1 MRLLAVETGTDQCS
15 VALCDGNKL
24 VTRCDQRAR
33 VHAKRVLA
41 MSDEC
46 LQEAGCA
53 VADVDAIVF
62 GRGPGSF
69 TGLRIAASVAHGL
82 ALGAA
87 LPVIPIS
94 SLAGHAAAAWRSHDV
109 DKVAV
114 AVDARMAE
122 CYWGCYR
129 VRDGVPLLCGVE
141 TIGCPA
147 DLPELDGSRWFGTGT
162 GWERYPELGSRH
174 AQEMIGID
182 ATLLPEARDLI
193 ASAKL
198 SYDQGKF
205 MAPEEALP
213 VYLRERVTDRS

>member
-15 VALCDGNKL
+15 VALCDGDNI
-24 VTRCDQRAR
+24 VSRCDQRAR

-46 LQEAGCA
+46 LQEVGCA
-53 VADVDAIVF
+53 VTDVDAIVF

-69 TGLRIAASVAHGL
+69 TGLRIAVSVAHGL
-82 ALGAA
+82 ALGAD

-94 SLAGHAAAAWRSHDV
+94 SLAAHAAAAWRTHDAN
-109 DKVAV
+109 KVAV

-122 CYWGCYR
+122 CYWGCFLM
-129 VRDGVPLLCGVE
+129 RDGVPRLCGSE
-141 TIGCPA
+141 TIGLPA
-147 DLPELDGSRWFGTGT
+147 DLPALDGSGWFGTGT
-162 GWERYPELGSRH
+162 GWERYPELGSRYVQGM
-174 AQEMIGID
+174 AGID
-182 ATLLPEARDLI
+182 AGLLPEARDLI
-193 ASAKL
+193 ESARL
-198 SYDQGKF
+198 SYDQGKV

>member
-15 VALCDGNKL
+15 VALCDGDN
-24 VTRCDQRAR
+24 VVSRCDQRAR
-33 VHAKRVLA
+33 VHAKRILA

-53 VADVDAIVF
+53 LSNMDAIAF

-69 TGLRIAASVAHGL
+69 TGLRIAVSVAHGL
-82 ALGAA
+82 ALGVD

-94 SLAGHAAAAWRSHDV
+94 SLAGHAAAAWRTHDV

-114 AVDARMAE
+114 AVDARMTE
-122 CYWGCYR
+122 CYWGCFR
-129 VRDGVPLLCGVE
+129 IRDGIPHLSGLE
-141 TIGCPA
+141 TIGSPA
-147 DLPELDGSRWFGTGT
+147 DLPALDGSGWFGTGT
-162 GWERYPELGSRH
+162 GWESYSELASRY
-174 AQEMIGID
+174 AQGLAGID
-182 ATLLPEARDLI
+182 GGLLPEARDLI
-193 ASAKL
+193 ESARL
-198 SYDQGKF
+198 SYDQGKV